1 MDELTVGQLQGT
13 KVSQVLISDGDMELV
28 FNITLGWNS
37 NLIEYQI
44 NYKGVTRITAN
55 NLSAAV
61 SQYNYVKHKYVK

>member
-1 MDELTVGQLQGT
+1 MDELTVSQLQGT

-44 NYKGVTRITAN
+44 NYKGVTRVTAN

-61 SQYNYVKHKYVK
+61 LHYNYVKHKYVK